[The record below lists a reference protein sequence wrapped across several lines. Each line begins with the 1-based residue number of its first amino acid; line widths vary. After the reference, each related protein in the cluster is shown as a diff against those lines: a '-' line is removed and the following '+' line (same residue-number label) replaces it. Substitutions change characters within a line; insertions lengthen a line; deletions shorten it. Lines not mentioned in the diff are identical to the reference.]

1 MKKIIVL
8 LLAML
13 LVLPIIPA
21 YAADR
26 TVVYVQNYNNISD
39 DLMVFIKTP
48 SNSFQGATISVG
60 DSISYTLEGEGAG
73 SHTALIDV
81 SSLTSDGEVSLRVE
95 ADYGGDGIDTVEKV
109 INLSKIA
116 AEKTEY
122 NYENLDILT
131 NLNNG
136 LSVYEKVDE
145 SSVKVTW
152 TSAENKDYRLGWG
165 SDGSGGTVS
174 TEGKNINPS
183 GANLL
188 LEFEVLFQ
196 NGNDS
201 ETKEKPA
208 AYTTMS
214 FRQDRNKSVASG
226 YPTNSSN
233 NTSIGGDF
241 ALFNSNG
248 KIDGSG
254 AEYKTNTWYKC
265 RLVFD
270 MVSKKDDGTLI
281 GGLTF
286 MVAEKDTAPG
296 AEYGDFIFQKYQA
309 NYLLNNLRHFRF
321 NPRAGAA
328 NCSMTFKNMSIT
340 REEPLKSWYFDNSSY
355 ANGKIN
361 VKFTEDMG
369 QLSPE
374 DFKIFNTVPDEI
386 SVNSVTKIADG
397 EYEIVTEKSE
407 LKFGREY
414 DLYVKCGLKSAAGAI
429 AFQEPADAEDYWK
442 ADSFTTAEYALNV
455 ASALNSSDKATIT
468 FNNSGISDKFAAV
481 CWFDNSGNMVDCIIS
496 PITAADG
503 ESQEFLRTT
512 NTAAANIKVVIFGSE
527 NGADKVYDIHEN

>member
-13 LVLPIIPA
+13 LVLPIMPA

-26 TVVYVQNYNNISD
+26 TTVYVQNYNNISD
-39 DLMVFIKTP
+39 ELMVFIKTP

-73 SHTALIDV
+73 SYTALIDV
-81 SSLTSDGEVSLRVE
+81 SSLSSDGEASLKVE
-95 ADYGGDGIDTVEKV
+95 ASYGGDGTDTVEKV
-109 INLSKIA
+109 INFSKMA
-116 AEKTEY
+116 VEKTEY
-122 NYENLDILT
+122 NYDNLDNIT
-131 NLNNG
+131 NFNSG
-136 LSVYEKVDE
+136 LSTYEKVDE
-145 SSVKVTW
+145 SSVKTTW
-152 TSAENKDYRLGWG
+152 TSAETKDYRIGWNG
-165 SDGSGGTVS
+165 D
-174 TEGKNINPS
+174 EGQNINPS
-183 GANLL
+183 GANLFM
-188 LEFEVLFQ
+188 EFEVLFQ

-270 MVSKKDDGTLI
+270 MVSKNNNGELI
-281 GGLTF
+281 GGITF
-286 MVAEKDTAPG
+286 MVAEKDASG
-296 AEYGDFIFQKYQA
+296 AYGDFKFQKYQA

-321 NPRAGAA
+321 NPRVSAA
-328 NCSMTFKNMSIT
+328 NCSMTLKNMSIT
-340 REEPLKSWYFDNSSY
+340 REEPLKSWYFGGASY
-355 ANGKIN
+355 GSGKIRA
-361 VKFTEDMG
+361 VFTEDMG
-369 QLSPE
+369 QLTAD
-374 DFKIFNTVPDEI
+374 DFKLFNKVPDEI
-386 SVNSVTKIADG
+386 GIISVTKASEC

-407 LKFGREY
+407 LKYGREY
-414 DLYVKCGLKSAAGAI
+414 DLYVKCGLKSASGAI
-429 AFQEPADAEDYWK
+429 AFEEPENAEDYWR
-442 ADSFTTAEYALNV
+442 AASFTTAEYALNI
-455 ASALNSSDKATIT
+455 ASVLNGSDKATIT

-481 CWFDNSGNMVDCIIS
+481 CWFDNSGNLVDCTIS
-496 PITAADG
+496 PITAANG
-503 ESQEFLRTT
+503 ESQDFSRT
-512 NTAAANIKVVIFGSE
+512 TAAAAAKIKVVIFGSE
-527 NGADKVYDIHEN
+527 NGADKVYDIYEN